1 MSKLGLVFSGG
12 GGKGAYQ
19 IGVWRAL
26 QEFGLAEK
34 VRVVAG
40 TSVGA
45 LNALLF
51 VQQNYELAEHLWF
64 HIRQEDIL
72 NIDPELIA
80 TILREAPIAI
90 PPAMLE
96 KVLNFFCSR
105 GIWSR
110 DGLIRML
117 KTAVDAEAI
126 AASPMTIFAACT
138 DVTDIPSVMRPVSAL
153 THYLFEQSIPEGHR
167 MYFRLNDY
175 DVARIR
181 QILLASSALPILFQA
196 EQIGGRVYY
205 DGGLTD
211 NIPVRPVYD
220 EGCDLILVVQ
230 LDPLALIERDQF
242 PDAEILTIA
251 PQEAQGGFWGST
263 LDFSREGAERR
274 VQQGYADALRILQ
287 PVAAMRDLQQQIS
300 TQLTQARSDEQTFQQ
315 KRKELQQQRA
325 EIKKTLKIP

>member
-26 QEFGLAEK
+26 KEFGLAEN

-72 NIDPELIA
+72 KIDPELIA
-80 TILREAPIAI
+80 RILREAPIAI
-90 PPAMLE
+90 PPAMFE

-117 KTAVDAEAI
+117 KTAIDAEAI
-126 AASPMTIFAACT
+126 AVSPVTVFAACT

-153 THYLFEQSIPEGHR
+153 THYLFEQSIPEGECT
-167 MYFRLNDY
+167 YFRLNDY
-175 DVARIR
+175 DVAHIR
-181 QILLASSALPILFQA
+181 QILLASSALPILFHA
-196 EQIGGRVYY
+196 EQIDGRVYY
-205 DGGLTD
+205 DGGLVD
-211 NIPVRPVYD
+211 NIPVKPVYN

-230 LDPLALIERDQF
+230 LDPLTLIERDQF
-242 PDAEILTIA
+242 PDARILTIA
-251 PQEAQGGFWGST
+251 PQESQGGFWGGT
-263 LDFSREGAERR
+263 LDFSREGAEQR
-274 VQQGYADALRILQ
+274 VQQGYADAVRILQ

-300 TQLTQARSDEQTFQQ
+300 TQLTQARSDEQTFQH
-315 KRKELQQQRA
+315 KRQELRQQRE
-325 EIKKTLKIP
+325 EIKKTLRSL

>member
-26 QEFGLAEK
+26 KEFGLAEK
-34 VRVVAG
+34 VRAVSG

-64 HIRQEDIL
+64 HIQQEDIL

-80 TILREAPIAI
+80 TILREAPISI

-117 KTAVDAEAI
+117 KKAIDAEAI
-126 AASPMTIFAACT
+126 AASSVTIFAACT
-138 DVTDIPSVMRPVSAL
+138 NVTDIPSVIRPVSAL
-153 THYLFEQSIPEGHR
+153 THYLFEQSIPEGDR
-167 MYFRLNDY
+167 TYFRLNDY
-175 DVARIR
+175 DVAHIR
-181 QILLASSALPILFQA
+181 QILLASSALPILFHA
-196 EQIGGRVYY
+196 EQIDGRVYY
-205 DGGLTD
+205 DGGLVD
-211 NIPVRPVYD
+211 NTPVMPVYK

-230 LDPLALIERDQF
+230 LDPLALVEREYF

-251 PQEAQGGFWGST
+251 PQETQGSFWGGT

-300 TQLTQARSDEQTFQQ
+300 TRLTQVHSDEQTFQHKLQ
-315 KRKELQQQRA
+315 ELLQQRE
-325 EIKKTLKIP
+325 EIKKTLKSL

>member
-26 QEFGLAEK
+26 KEFGLAEN
-34 VRVVAG
+34 VRVIAG

-72 NIDPELIA
+72 NIDPDLIA
-80 TILREAPIAI
+80 RILRETPIAI

-96 KVLNFFCSR
+96 KVVNFFCSR

-117 KTAVDAEAI
+117 KTAIDVEAI
-126 AASPMTIFAACT
+126 AASPVTVFAACT

-153 THYLFEQSIPEGHR
+153 THYLFEQSLPEGDR
-167 MYFRLNDY
+167 RYFRLNNY
-175 DVARIR
+175 DVAHIR
-181 QILLASSALPILFQA
+181 QILLASSALPILFHA
-196 EQIGGRVYY
+196 EQIDGRVYY
-205 DGGLTD
+205 DGGLVD
-211 NIPVRPVYD
+211 NIPVMPVHN

-230 LDPLALIERDQF
+230 LDPLAMVAFDQF
-242 PDAEILTIA
+242 PDAKILTIA
-251 PQEAQGGFWGST
+251 PQEAQGGFWGGT

-300 TQLTQARSDEQTFQQ
+300 TQLTQLQSDEQTFQHKRQ
-315 KRKELQQQRA
+315 KLRQQRE
-325 EIKKTLKIP
+325 EIKKTLKSR